1 MSAAQA
7 AATRSRE
14 ADVGLRINHHS
25 TKIRLNFR
33 PERIIEKMD
42 GIVSNFFFFFFF
54 FLLENREKLYPCL
67 SPVPLSSKFFVLSYF
82 LIEPLRGFGKIRID
96 LIGDTAKH
104 ILFRIFSNL
113 TCD

>member
-42 GIVSNFFFFFFF
+42 GIVSNFFFFFFLF
-54 FLLENREKLYPCL
+54 PFRKLRKIVSVSFSRSSFEQVFRSFLR
-67 SPVPLSSKFFVLSYF
+67 
-82 LIEPLRGFGKIRID
+82 RFGKIRID

>member
-67 SPVPLSSKFFVLSYF
+67 SPVPLSSKCFVFSYVDSERYE
-82 LIEPLRGFGKIRID
+82 LI
-96 LIGDTAKH
+96 
-104 ILFRIFSNL
+104 
-113 TCD
+113 

>member
-54 FLLENREKLYPCL
+54 FLLENRGKLYPCL

-104 ILFRIFSNL
+104 ILFSDIF
-113 TCD
+113 